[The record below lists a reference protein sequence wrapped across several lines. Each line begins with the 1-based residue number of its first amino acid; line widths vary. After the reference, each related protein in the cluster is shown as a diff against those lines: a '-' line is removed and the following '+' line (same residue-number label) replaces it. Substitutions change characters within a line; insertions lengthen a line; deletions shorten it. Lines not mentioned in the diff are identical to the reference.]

1 MKNSLISIYA
11 DKELLGKI
19 NPNEMEKRLIPPELQ
34 AVVDMAKKLPRDY
47 TKQETVALNKAEWT
61 ATQGVQLIKRI
72 LARGWDERSIALW
85 EELRRMVLMYPTAN
99 IEIYNE
105 NEIIRNLYVTS
116 GVPQNEYLYSQY
128 SDFQNVVI
136 DFRMD
141 KVAFEKSGRCKI
153 EDQFREQKSS
163 ILVTPCSYHVD

>member
-99 IEIYNE
+99 VEI
-105 NEIIRNLYVTS
+105 VT
-116 GVPQNEYLYSQY
+116 VQQAC
-128 SDFQNVVI
+128 
-136 DFRMD
+136 
-141 KVAFEKSGRCKI
+141 AFTAYAVRKRRFGKS
-153 EDQFREQKSS
+153 KSHCEA
-163 ILVTPCSYHVD
+163 ILNGF